1 MSGGALVPRVLDPLG
16 LFAAG
21 RSLAVVSAGAAITT
35 ATAAA
40 RASTVLLEAA
50 AVLPRAVLALERLA
64 ASADSL
70 DTLSRLEPLL
80 VRLAEADGTALVGP
94 ALGALPELPAAV
106 VVLQDV
112 VVQMQASLG
121 GVAPDLQAVAEVIDR
136 LDASVAVLAGA
147 VAPLQ
152 GTSERLGRLVDRLP
166 DRLRRPTDTAVL
178 PRGRS

>member
-1 MSGGALVPRVLDPLG
+1 MTGGLVPRALDPLG
-16 LFAAG
+16 LAHAG
-21 RSLAVVSAGAAITT
+21 RTVVLASLGAALTT
-35 ATAAA
+35 ATAAT
-40 RASTVLLEAA
+40 RAGGVLLGAA

-70 DTLSRLEPLL
+70 DALSRLEPLL
-80 VRLAEADGTALVGP
+80 VRLADAEGTALLPP
-94 ALGALPELPAAV
+94 ALAALPGLPESV

-166 DRLRRPTDTAVL
+166 ERLRRPVDAPGL
-178 PRGRS
+178 PRGRV

>member
-1 MSGGALVPRVLDPLG
+1 MSSGLPVRALDPWG
-16 LFAAG
+16 LVQVGRTAALA
-21 RSLAVVSAGAAITT
+21 SLGAALTT
-35 ATAAA
+35 ATVAT
-40 RASTVLLEAA
+40 RAGGVLLEAA

-64 ASADSL
+64 ASADSIDAL
-70 DTLSRLEPLL
+70 GRLEPLL
-80 VRLAEADGTALVGP
+80 VRLAEAEGSALVEP
-94 ALGALPELPAAV
+94 ALSALPDLPAAV

-136 LDASVAVLAGA
+136 LDVSVAVLAGA

-166 DRLRRPTDTAVL
+166 ERLRRPADAAAL
-178 PRGRS
+178 PHGRG